1 MLKKLLR
8 ILGIIVL
15 VIVIAFGVIYAI
27 YNEPLPEGRSGPEAD
42 ALAQKMLTSLNY
54 KQYQNTRF
62 IEWTFRNGSHLYK
75 WDRQLRKAEVQWDA
89 YRVELDL
96 INTDSSIG
104 YKNGERLNANE
115 NMDVVEQA
123 IEMFN
128 NDSFW
133 LVAPYKVFDEG
144 TQRQIVTLEDGSEG
158 LLVTFGSGGTTP
170 GDSYLWILQPSGFPK
185 SFKMW
190 VKIIPIGGVEATW
203 DEWLVTDS
211 GAFLPKSHEM
221 GPLELSMG
229 DVRGYNR

>member
-1 MLKKLLR
+1 MLKKLLK

-15 VIVIAFGVIYAI
+15 LMVIAFGVIYAI

-42 ALAQKMLTSLNY
+42 ALAQKMLNSLNY
-54 KQYQNTRF
+54 EKYRNTRI
-62 IEWTFRNGSHLYK
+62 IEWSFRNGSHLYK
-75 WDRQLRKAEVQWDA
+75 WNRENRKVEVQWDQ
-89 YRVELDL
+89 YRVNLDL
-96 INTDSSIG
+96 IAPDSSIG
-104 YKNGERLNANE
+104 FKNGERLNTNE
-115 NMDVVEQA
+115 NTDVVEEA

-185 SFKMW
+185 SFKIW
-190 VKIIPIGGVEATW
+190 AKIMPIGGVEATW

-211 GAFLPKSHEM
+211 GAFLPKTHEM
-221 GPLELSMG
+221 GPFELSMG
-229 DVRGYNR
+229 NVKGYNR

>member
-54 KQYQNTRF
+54 EQYRNTRF
-62 IEWTFRNGSHLYK
+62 IEWSFRNGSHLYK
-75 WDRQLRKAEVQWDA
+75 WDRQLRKAEVQWGD

-96 INTDSSIG
+96 INIDSSIG
-104 YKNGERLNANE
+104 YKNENRLNVNE
-115 NMDVVEQA
+115 NADVVEEA
-123 IEMFN
+123 IALFN

-133 LVAPYKVFDEG
+133 LVAPYKVFDSG
-144 TQRQIVTLEDGSEG
+144 TQRQIVALEDGSEG
-158 LLVTFGSGGTTP
+158 LLVTYNRGGNTP

-211 GAFLPKSHEM
+211 GAFLPKTHVM
-221 GPLELSMG
+221 GPFEFSLG
-229 DVRGYNR
+229 DVKGYNR

>member
-15 VIVIAFGVIYAI
+15 VIVIAFGTIYAL

-42 ALAQKMLTSLNY
+42 ALAQKMLNSLNY
-54 KQYQNTRF
+54 DQYKNTRF
-62 IEWTFRNGSHLYK
+62 IEWSFRDGSHLYK
-75 WDRQLRKAEVQWDA
+75 WDRNNKKVEVQWDD
-89 YRVELDL
+89 YRVNLDL
-96 INTDSSIG
+96 IATESSIG
-104 YKNGERLNANE
+104 YRNGERLNAKENE
-115 NMDVVEQA
+115 DV
-123 IEMFN
+123 IEDAVSMFN

-133 LVAPYKVFDEG
+133 LVAPYKVFDPG
-144 TQRQIVTLEDGSEG
+144 TRREVVALEDGSEG
-158 LLVTFGSGGTTP
+158 LLVTFNSGGTTP

-203 DEWLVTDS
+203 DDWLVTDS
-211 GAFLPKSHEM
+211 GAFLPKTHVM
-221 GPLELSMG
+221 GPLEISMG

>member
-42 ALAQKMLTSLNY
+42 ALAQKMLSSLNY

-75 WDRQLRKAEVQWDA
+75 WDRQLRKVEVQWDA

-229 DVRGYNR
+229 DVKGYNR